1 MVRRS
6 NVSAAVQRLR
16 MQTALRLEDV
26 EQANL
31 ASQAAGRAWMVTFT
45 DLVSLMLTFFVLL
58 FSMSNVKLSEW
69 KNIIDSLSRTL
80 APTPD
85 KTVKA
90 QTASFNIGTIFRRTA
105 VNLDYLASV
114 TAEGIA
120 EVEILAG
127 AQVIRLE
134 DRLVIALPGDL
145 LFEPGRAVMTERA
158 REAMF
163 VIGGMLRN
171 IGNEIG
177 VNGHTDPSAPGGDNY
192 TSNWELSTGRAAA
205 VANALRGAGYP
216 DVIIAFGYADSRYDQ
231 LPDVPAERRNVLA
244 RRVDIIILPTA
255 GGLSR

>member
-1 MVRRS
+1 MVRRDAVSPAIRQLRQQTGLKHETVERS
-6 NVSAAVQRLR
+6 NVLS
-16 MQTALRLEDV
+16 E
-26 EQANL
+26 
-31 ASQAAGRAWMVTFT
+31 AAGRAWMVTFT

-80 APTPD
+80 APSPE
-85 KTVKA
+85 KTVQA
-90 QTASFNIGTIFRRTA
+90 QTASFNIGTAFRKTA

-114 TAEGIA
+114 TREGISDT
-120 EVEILAG
+120 EVLAG

-134 DRLVIALPGDL
+134 DRLVISLPGDV
-145 LFEPGRAVMTERA
+145 LFDAGRADMTQRA

-177 VNGHTDPSAPGGDNY
+177 VNGHTDRSPPGVDGY
-192 TSNWELSTGRAAA
+192 ASNWELSTGRAAA
-205 VANALRGAGYP
+205 IANELRAAGYP
-216 DVIIAFGYADSRYDQ
+216 DDIIAFGYADSRYGH
-231 LPDVPAERRNVLA
+231 LPDLPAVQRNALA
-244 RRVDIIILPTA
+244 RRVDIVILPTA